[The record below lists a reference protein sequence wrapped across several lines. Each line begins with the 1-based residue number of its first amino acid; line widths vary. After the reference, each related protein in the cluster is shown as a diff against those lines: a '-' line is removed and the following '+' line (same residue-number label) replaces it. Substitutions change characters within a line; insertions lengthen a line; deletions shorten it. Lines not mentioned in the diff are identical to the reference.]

1 MTCKQKQ
8 PLRKRLRCK
17 GIYSLSNVCYQR
29 RSKKS
34 SRFYQS
40 GWATHCHLQLSMSS
54 SPPSNAVASYAP
66 QHRPPTSNAFPS
78 VRPPMLKVTWSGV
91 WCLQSQKHKSPSALE
106 EAAQVEVS
114 PAGAKLKTRKGL
126 KHWRGPRKSKHS
138 WQDPNAKLKML
149 WARRSAGWVHKQSRH
164 FTDYVTQLSDASLIL
179 RSHSWPK
186 CAQL

>member
-17 GIYSLSNVCYQR
+17 GIYSLSNVSYQR
-29 RSKKS
+29 RSKKVLTFS
-34 SRFYQS
+34 SKGLGRTLPPPTVNVFL
-40 GWATHCHLQLSMSS
+40 AALQCCGQL
-54 SPPSNAVASYAP
+54 
-66 QHRPPTSNAFPS
+66 RPTTPTPTSNAFPS
-78 VRPPMLKVTWSGV
+78 LCLPMLKVTWSGV
-91 WCLQSQKHKSPSALE
+91 WCPQSQKHKPPSALE

-164 FTDYVTQLSDASLIL
+164 FTDYVTQLSHASLIL
-179 RSHSWPK
+179 RGHSWPK